1 MTVTYSKDVA
11 TSHWIGNFWKLLF
24 RWRGSVYKL
33 IWSDLLAYCI
43 LYGTISATYRLALD
57 ADQRTTFEKLSTQLE
72 YLSSF
77 IPISFLLGFYVSI
90 VVTRWWNQYLSIPWP
105 DSLAL
110 HVTAGIHGHDDVS
123 RKMRRTIMR
132 YANLSITLTLAMMS
146 PIVKKR
152 FHSLQV
158 YVDFGLMTENEKR
171 IFENFRE
178 RNTKQ
183 SDYWLPLVW
192 STSIVNTARREGKIQ
207 DDFAVKTLI
216 DKIGDLRGTCGGL
229 LSYDWINVPLVYTQ
243 VVTIA
248 VFTFF
253 ATTLLGRQF
262 LDPAKGFEN
271 SEIDFYIPIV
281 TILQLFFYVGWLKV
295 AETLLNPFGGDDDD
309 FEVNYLIDR
318 NHKYVY
324 LVVDEMHSEHP
335 ELLQD
340 KYWDKVIPDDDSLD
354 KSNGDIP
361 NGSTHDLSIKG
372 EEYIPLTA
380 TINEDEPLA

>member
-33 IWSDLLAYCI
+33 IWVDLLAYCI
-43 LYGTISATYRLALD
+43 LYGIISATYRFGLD

-216 DKIGDLRGTCGGL
+216 DKIGDLRGTCGSL

-340 KYWDKVIPDDDSLD
+340 KYWDKESFELLNLGEDSQRYTLD
-354 KSNGDIP
+354 TQQQASQRPEKDRKTQNCAAVNRIY
-361 NGSTHDLSIKG
+361 L
-372 EEYIPLTA
+372 
-380 TINEDEPLA
+380 